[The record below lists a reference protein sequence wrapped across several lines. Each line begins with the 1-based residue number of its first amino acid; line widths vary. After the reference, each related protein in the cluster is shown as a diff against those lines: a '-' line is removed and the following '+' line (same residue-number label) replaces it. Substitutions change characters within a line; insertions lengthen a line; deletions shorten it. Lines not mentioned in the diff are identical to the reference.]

1 MEKVF
6 VTNSAQETRD
16 LGKELS
22 PLFSGVCVAALYGD
36 LGAGKTAF
44 VSGVAEGFSCMQRA
58 TSPTYTI
65 VNEYYGKRRI
75 CHFDMYRL
83 SGADALFEI
92 GWEDYLS
99 SGALIIVEWSER
111 IEEAI
116 PENAVRIYFEKLSEN
131 SRRITVKIADTL
143 A

>member
-6 VTNSAQETRD
+6 VTNSARETRD

-22 PLFSGVCVAALYGD
+22 ALLAGVSVAALYGD

-83 SGADALFEI
+83 SGADALYEI

-99 SGALIIVEWSER
+99 SGALCIIEWSER

>member
-6 VTNSAQETRD
+6 VTNSAGETRA
-16 LGKELS
+16 LGKELA
-22 PLFSGVCVAALYGD
+22 GVLEKVSVAALYGG

-44 VSGVAEGFSCMQRA
+44 VSGVAEGFSCMQKA

-65 VNEYYGKRRI
+65 VNEYYGRRRI

-83 SGADALFEI
+83 HGADALYEI

-99 SGALIIVEWSER
+99 SGALCIVEWSEN

-116 PENAVRIYFEKLSEN
+116 PEDAVRIFFERLSEN
-131 SRRITVKIADTL
+131 SRRITLKIADTCG
-143 A
+143 